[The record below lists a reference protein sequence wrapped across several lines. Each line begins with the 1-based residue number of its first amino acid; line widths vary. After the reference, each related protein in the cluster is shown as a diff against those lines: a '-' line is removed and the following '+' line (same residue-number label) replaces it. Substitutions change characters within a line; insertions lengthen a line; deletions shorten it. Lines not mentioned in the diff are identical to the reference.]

1 MKKSHVLT
9 YRVLLIV
16 NLLLVVYCCIAKRE
30 PRLIFRGV
38 VCCACWLMLLLFG
51 KMQPMGKT
59 AEMVFSAVGILVI
72 VLLTLTWF
80 YLY

>member
-1 MKKSHVLT
+1 MKESHVKI
-9 YRVLLIV
+9 YRVLLIA
-16 NLLLVVYCCIAKRE
+16 NILLVIYCCIAKRE

-38 VCCACWLMLLLFG
+38 VCCACWLMLLLYG
-51 KMQPMGKT
+51 KMQPRGKT

-80 YLY
+80 YPY